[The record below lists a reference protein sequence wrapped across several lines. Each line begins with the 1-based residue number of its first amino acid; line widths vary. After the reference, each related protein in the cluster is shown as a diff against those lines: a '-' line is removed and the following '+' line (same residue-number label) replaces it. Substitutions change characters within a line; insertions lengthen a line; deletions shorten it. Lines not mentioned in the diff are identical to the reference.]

1 MKPQDMTLVGAGVV
15 LFLVTVGLTVRSQK
29 PAPHPPVQTAN
40 AQGTQ
45 GPKGPTLSTAA
56 AQGTSAIL
64 CPPEMIQDGY
74 MCFPIAQQQF
84 EEEGIEMAALTNAHR
99 IGDRSILTRY
109 EHIPRAPE
117 RPESYDAYV
126 YPVRPGLNGGRTIG
140 AGYDLDK
147 PDEQQRRISKDLVG
161 HGGLDMPGLRGTPVR
176 LVDLEF
182 QQGDADVVFSGT
194 LFGNTVITRH
204 ARSEPSGLR
213 DYFVLYCHLDRIAP
227 QVLRGARIKG
237 GADLGGIG
245 DSGGPKG
252 VTHLH
257 FEVRRLK
264 DGVDTR
270 TLAEGR
276 PMISASVPC
285 DPRNVLPLRK
295 PR

>member
-1 MKPQDMTLVGAGVV
+1 MTLVAAGVV
-15 LFLVTVGLTVRSQK
+15 LFLATVGLTVRSQNK
-29 PAPHPPVQTAN
+29 APAR
-40 AQGTQ
+40 TQ
-45 GPKGPTLSTAA
+45 APSAGVAHATRGPTQPTAT
-56 AQGTSAIL
+56 AQNTSAIL

-74 MCFPIAQQQF
+74 MCFPIAQPEQP
-84 EEEGIEMAALTNAHR
+84 EGDGIEMAALTNAHR

-109 EHIPRAPE
+109 EHIPRAAE
-117 RPESYDAYV
+117 RPESYEAYV

-147 PDEQQRRISKDLVG
+147 PDELQRRISKDLVG
-161 HGGLDMPGLRGTPVR
+161 HGGLDMPGLRGTPVH
-176 LVDLEF
+176 LVDLEY
-182 QQGDADVVFSGT
+182 QQGDADVVFAGT
-194 LFGNTVITRH
+194 LFGNTVIMRH

-227 QVLRGARIKG
+227 QVLRGARLKG
-237 GADLGGIG
+237 GADIGGIG

-264 DGVDTR
+264 DGIDSR

-276 PMISASVPC
+276 PMITASVPC

-295 PR
+295 PK